1 MNFGPET
8 LADIETKLS
17 AARTRLI
24 LEKPFLGALV
34 MHLPM
39 VAREAEQCRTTATDA
54 RAFYFNPDYIQ
65 TLTLSQTQFILAH
78 EALHCALGHFARRR
92 HRVRRRWDVA
102 CDHAVNLMLVEEGL
116 KPAPGALLEK
126 SFKGLSAEEI
136 YPLIPDDTIEET
148 LDQHSY
154 DEDGDDQNQNQD
166 NTEDEGESS
175 DSGDANDEQSGPA
188 PSAGES
194 ADDQESAGAGAGA
207 GEPSDQQPDQGKTS
221 QQQPLSDS
229 ERDEL
234 ETLWR
239 QRLVA
244 AAQQARQAGR
254 LGESLARSIDDL
266 VQPKLPWRALLSRYM
281 MSAARDDY
289 SFQRISRRE
298 GAAMMPSLHS
308 GQMDVVIALDT
319 SGSIEAQE
327 IAEFIAEVDAL
338 KGQLRARVT
347 LLACDE
353 TITAGP
359 LTYETWEPIEPVT
372 ELGGGA
378 GTRFTP
384 IFEWIEHENVRP
396 NLVLYFTDA
405 EGEFPS
411 HEPPYP
417 VLWLVKGNQ
426 PVPWGQRIQ
435 LN

>member
-1 MNFGPET
+1 MESLFE
-8 LADIETKLS
+8 IETKLS

-39 VAREAEQCRTTATDA
+39 IARESNVCRTTATDA
-54 RAFYFNPDYIQ
+54 RAFYFNPDYIA

-102 CDHAVNLMLVEEGL
+102 CDHAANLLLVEEGL

-148 LDQHSY
+148 LDQHAY
-154 DEDGDDQNQNQD
+154 DEDGDDEQSDQN
-166 NTEDEGESS
+166 S
-175 DSGDANDEQSGPA
+175 DSGDDEASDQRDDQGSPNQGDGQAGEQGEQEQQSGDGGGA
-188 PSAGES
+188 ASQGKDESEGGSSAGQS
-194 ADDQESAGAGAGA
+194 
-207 GEPSDQQPDQGKTS
+207 
-221 QQQPLSDS
+221 LSET
-229 ERDEL
+229 EREEL

-298 GAAMMPSLHS
+298 GAAMMPSLYS
-308 GQMDVVIALDT
+308 GQMDVVIGLDT
-319 SGSIEAQE
+319 SGSIDTEE
-327 IAEFIAEVDAL
+327 IAEFVAEIDAL

-353 TITAGP
+353 KITEGP
-359 LTYETWEPIEPVT
+359 LVYEAWESIDAPT
-372 ELGGGA
+372 ELSGGS

-384 IFEWIEHENVRP
+384 VFEWIERENMKP
-396 NLVLYFTDA
+396 DIVLYFTDA
-405 EGEFPS
+405 EGEFPQ
-411 HEPPYP
+411 HAPPFS
-417 VLWLVKGNQ
+417 VLWLVKGNL

>member
-1 MNFGPET
+1 MESLFE
-8 LADIETKLS
+8 IETKLS

-39 VAREAEQCRTTATDA
+39 IARDGAQCRTTATDA
-54 RAFYFNPDYIQ
+54 RAFYFNPDYIE

-78 EALHCALGHFARRR
+78 EALHCALAHFARRR

-102 CDHAVNLMLVEEGL
+102 CDHTVNLMLVGEGL

-148 LDQHSY
+148 LDQHAY
-154 DEDGDDQNQNQD
+154 DEEGDDDQNGQNDKGDGEASDQRD
-166 NTEDEGESS
+166 DQGSPNQGESQQGEEGEQEQPSGRG
-175 DSGDANDEQSGPA
+175 SGDGSQARE
-188 PSAGES
+188 
-194 ADDQESAGAGAGA
+194 
-207 GEPSDQQPDQGKTS
+207 EPEGGSTMG
-221 QQQPLSDS
+221 QPLSEN
-229 ERDEL
+229 ERNEL

-298 GAAMMPSLHS
+298 GEAMMPSLYS
-308 GQMDVVIALDT
+308 GQMDVIIGLDT
-319 SGSIEAQE
+319 SGSIDAQE
-327 IAEFIAEVDAL
+327 IAEFVAEVDAL

-353 TITAGP
+353 QITKGP
-359 LTYETWEPIEPVT
+359 LVYEAWESIDAPT
-372 ELGGGA
+372 KLAGGA

-384 IFEWIEHENVRP
+384 IFEWIERENARP
-396 NLVLYFTDA
+396 DLVLYFTDA

-411 HEPPYP
+411 QEPPFA
-417 VLWLVKGNQ
+417 VLWLVKGNL